1 MARLAILADHQ
12 WLVKI
17 PDLNVILLAVVL
29 LKADF
34 NFLALF
40 SFLERTGRTHIEIN
54 LVDLVVM
61 RLFPVCSNDTHA
73 C

>member
-17 PDLNVILLAVVL
+17 PYLNVVLLAVVL
-29 LKADF
+29 LKADLDL
-34 NFLALF
+34 LAFF
-40 SFLERTGRTHIEIN
+40 SFLERARRTHSEIN